1 MPVILLILLIIPNF
15 ANAYIGPALG
25 LGAIAL
31 TVLFVLALLIILFSI
46 IYYPIKFIKKKLKK
60 NNIDEK

>member
-1 MPVILLILLIIPNF
+1 MPVILLIFLITPNF

>member
-1 MPVILLILLIIPNF
+1 MPVILLIFLIIPSF

-46 IYYPIKFIKKKLKK
+46 IYYPIKYIKKKLKK